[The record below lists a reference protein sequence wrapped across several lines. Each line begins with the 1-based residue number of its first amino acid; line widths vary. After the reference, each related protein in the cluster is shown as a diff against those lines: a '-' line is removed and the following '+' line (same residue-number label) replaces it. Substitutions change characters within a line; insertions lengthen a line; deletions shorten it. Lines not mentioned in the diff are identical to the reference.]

1 MNIKSVQ
8 PVSDYFKAM
17 QQWKDACRVQEQS
30 RLASIRNI
38 LMQGKKLRTDEMDYL
53 QRHDANLHDQAMS
66 LSMERQ
72 AYEDALKFCR
82 SKADANNYNTFKL
95 IQIAGQL
102 KHGNS
107 EELLMR
113 TNAIQEAHRE
123 FVRSSKYA
131 SLRSDGYEPR
141 KLR

>member
-1 MNIKSVQ
+1 MNVKSVQ

-17 QQWKDACRVQEQS
+17 QPCKEARATKDQS

-38 LMQGKKLRTDEMDYL
+38 LMLGKKLRTDEMDYL
-53 QRHDANLHDQAMS
+53 QRHDPNLHDQAMS

-72 AYEDALKFCR
+72 AYGDALQHSR
-82 SKADANNYNTFKL
+82 SKADANYYNTFKL
-95 IQIAGQL
+95 MQIAGQL
-102 KHGNS
+102 KQGGS

-113 TNAIQEAHRE
+113 ANAIQETHRE

-131 SLRSDGYEPR
+131 SLR
-141 KLR
+141 

>member
-1 MNIKSVQ
+1 MNVKSVQ

-17 QQWKDACRVQEQS
+17 QQCKDARATKDQS

-38 LMQGKKLRTDEMDYL
+38 LMLGKKLHTDEMDYL
-53 QRHDANLHDQAMS
+53 QRHDPHLHDQAIS

-72 AYEDALKFCR
+72 AYEDALQHSR
-82 SKADANNYNTFKL
+82 SKANANYYNTFKL
-95 IQIAGQL
+95 MQIAGQL
-102 KHGNS
+102 KHGGS

-113 TNAIQEAHRE
+113 ANAIQEAHRE

-131 SLRSDGYEPR
+131 SLRSEGYAPR